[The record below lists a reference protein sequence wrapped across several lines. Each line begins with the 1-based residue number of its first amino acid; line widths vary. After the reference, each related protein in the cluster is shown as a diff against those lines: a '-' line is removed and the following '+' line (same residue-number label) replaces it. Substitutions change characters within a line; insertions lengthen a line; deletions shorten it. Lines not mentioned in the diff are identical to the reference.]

1 MTMAV
6 AAPRKGDVPWSL
18 AAEQAL
24 LGCVL
29 IDEWEVEGEL
39 EEFPVNASDFF
50 LSEHQAIWRAFRY
63 LHDHGREITAP
74 ATAFALAELGV
85 IDAVDTWL
93 GVPALPGTEPYLAEL
108 TAATFSAKGCG
119 AFIRMVQ
126 HYSAMRAP
134 VNANSRRMLAL

>member
-1 MTMAV
+1 MIK
-6 AAPRKGDVPWSL
+6 AAPRRGDVPCSL

-29 IDEWEVEGEL
+29 IDEWEVWGEIA
-39 EEFPVNASDFF
+39 EFPVEASDFF
-50 LSEHQAIWRAFRY
+50 LPEHQAIWRAFRF
-63 LHDHGREITAP
+63 LADSGTEVTAP
-74 ATAFALAELGV
+74 STALALAELGV

-108 TAATFSAKGCG
+108 TAATFSAKGCA